1 MAPRLN
7 HRSPSV
13 QQLILNPRAERRLKM
28 GHLWIYSNEVDT
40 KRSPLKGLEPG
51 EQCEILDSNGKGLG
65 YALVNPNQ
73 LICGRL
79 VSRKDPFTAKQLK
92 RRLESALALRERY
105 FPHPS
110 YRMVYGDSDGLP
122 GLVVDRFGDYLVV
135 QVSSWGM
142 ERMLGDIV
150 DALVA
155 LVKPSGILL
164 RNDHQGRKVEE
175 LPEVCEVAHGEVP
188 QMVPFEE
195 NGVALLAPVYQGQ
208 KTGWFY
214 DHRDNRARLNQW
226 VKGLNVLDLF
236 SYAGGWG
243 VQALAHGAAQVTCV
257 DASGQALDWCEENAA
272 LNGRKDDL
280 VTIQGKAVDAMK
292 ELINEGQRFDA
303 IVLDPPAFIKRR
315 KDQKSGEA
323 AYRHINELALRLLEK
338 NGLLVSASCSM
349 HLESDTLL
357 EILRG
362 AGRHLEKN
370 ISIIG
375 SGGQGADHPVH
386 PAIPETRYLKAHF
399 VHLAAGSNY

>member
-1 MAPRLN
+1 MILE
-7 HRSPSV
+7 
-13 QQLILNPRAERRLKM
+13 QQLILNPKADRRLKL

-40 KRSPLKGLEPG
+40 KRTPLKGMEPG
-51 EQCEILDSNGKGLG
+51 DQCEILDSRGKSLG

-79 VSRKDPFTAKQLK
+79 VSRKGPFTDKALRQ
-92 RRLESALALRERY
+92 RLESALALRQRY

-122 GLVVDRFGDYLVV
+122 GLVVDRFSDYLVV

-142 ERMLGDIV
+142 EKLLPQIV
-150 DALVA
+150 DALQA
-155 LVKPSGILL
+155 LVQPKGILL
-164 RNDHQGRKVEE
+164 RNDHQGRAVEE
-175 LPEVCEVAHGEVP
+175 LPAICEVAVGAVP

-195 NGVALLAPVYQGQ
+195 NGVALLAPVYEGQ

-226 VKGLNVLDLF
+226 VEGRRVLDLF

-243 VQALAHGAAQVTCV
+243 VQALARGASEVTCV
-257 DASGQALDWCEENAA
+257 DASAQALDWCEQNAA
-272 LNGRKDDL
+272 LNGRTDAL
-280 VTIQGKAVDAMK
+280 ITLQGKAIDAMK
-292 ELINEGQRFDA
+292 QLIADGERYDA

-323 AYRHINELALRLLEK
+323 AYRHINELALRLLER

-362 AGRHLEKN
+362 AGRHLEKP

-375 SGGQGADHPVH
+375 SGGQGADHPIH
-386 PAIPETRYLKAHF
+386 PAIPETRYLKAHY
-399 VHLAAGSNY
+399 VHLSS

>member
-1 MAPRLN
+1 MW
-7 HRSPSV
+7 SSTV

-51 EQCEILDSNGKGLG
+51 SQCEILDSREKSLG
-65 YALVNPNQ
+65 FALVNPNQ
-73 LICGRL
+73 LICARL
-79 VSRKDPFTAKQLK
+79 VSRKGPFTAKQL
-92 RRLESALALRERY
+92 RQRLQTALALRERY

-142 ERMLGDIV
+142 ERLLTEIV
-150 DALVA
+150 DTLVA
-155 LVKPSGILL
+155 LVKPHGILL
-164 RNDHQGRKVEE
+164 RNDHQGRMVEE
-175 LPEVCEVAHGEVP
+175 LPEICEVAHGEVP

-226 VKGLNVLDLF
+226 VKGQRVLDLF

-243 VQALAHGAAQVTCV
+243 VQALANGAREVTCV
-257 DASGQALDWCEENAA
+257 DASAQALDWCEENAA
-272 LNGRKDDL
+272 LNKRQDDL
-280 VTIQGKAVDAMK
+280 ITIQGKAIDAMK
-292 ELINEGQRFDA
+292 ELIASGERYDA
-303 IVLDPPAFIKRR
+303 IVLDPPAFIKRK

-323 AYRHINELALRLLEK
+323 AYRHINELALRMLEK

-357 EILRG
+357 DILRG
-362 AGRHLEKN
+362 AGRHLEKS

-386 PAIPETRYLKAHF
+386 PSIPETRYLKAHF
-399 VHLAAGSNY
+399 VHLATG

>member
-1 MAPRLN
+1 M
-7 HRSPSV
+7 
-13 QQLILNPRAERRLKM
+13 QQLILNPRAERRLKL

-40 KRSPLKGLEPG
+40 GRSPLKGLAPG
-51 EQCEILDSNGKGLG
+51 SQCEILDSKGKSLG
-65 YALVNPNQ
+65 HALVNPNQ

-79 VSRKDPFTAKQLK
+79 VSRKGPLTAKLLK

-142 ERMLGDIV
+142 ENLLPDIV
-150 DALVA
+150 DGLIAL
-155 LVKPSGILL
+155 LKPAGILL

-175 LPEVCEVAHGEVP
+175 LPALSEVVHGEVP
-188 QMVPFEE
+188 EMAPFEE
-195 NGVALLAPVYQGQ
+195 NGVPLLAPVYAGQ

-226 VKGLNVLDLF
+226 VKGRKVLDLF

-243 VQALAHGAAQVTCV
+243 VQALAYGASEVTCV
-257 DASGQALDWCEENAA
+257 DASGQALDWCEENAT
-272 LNGRKDDL
+272 LNRRQDDL
-280 VTIQGKAVDAMK
+280 ITIQGKAVDAMK
-292 ELINEGQRFDA
+292 ELIAEGHRYDA

-315 KDQKSGEA
+315 KDQKAGES

-362 AGRHLEKN
+362 AGRHLDKS

-399 VHLAAGSNY
+399 VHLSGTQQ

>member
-1 MAPRLN
+1 M
-7 HRSPSV
+7 SV

-40 KRSPLKGLEPG
+40 KRSPLKGIEPG
-51 EQCEILDSNGKGLG
+51 AQCEILDSNGKSQG

-73 LICGRL
+73 LICARL
-79 VSRKDPFTAKQLK
+79 VSRKGAFTRKTLQ
-92 RRLESALALRERY
+92 RRLEQALALRERY
-105 FPHPS
+105 FDHPS

-135 QVSSWGM
+135 QISSWGM
-142 ERMLGDIV
+142 EQFWEEIV
-150 DALVA
+150 SALQA
-155 LVKPSGILL
+155 LCKPKGILL

-175 LPEVCEVAHGEVP
+175 LPELCEVAYGEVP
-188 QMVPFEE
+188 EMVPFEE
-195 NGVALLAPVYQGQ
+195 NGVPLVAPVYKGQ

-214 DHRDNRARLNQW
+214 DHRDNRAHLNRW
-226 VKGLNVLDLF
+226 AKGRRVLDLF

-243 VQALAHGAAQVTCV
+243 VQALAYGATEVTCV

-272 LNGRKDDL
+272 LNNRKEDL
-280 VTIQGKAVDAMK
+280 ITIQGKAIDAMK
-292 ELINEGQRFDA
+292 SLIASGERYDA
-303 IVLDPPAFIKRR
+303 VVLDPPAFIKRR

-349 HLESDTLL
+349 HLASDTLL

-362 AGRHLEKN
+362 AGRHLDKN

-386 PAIPETRYLKAHF
+386 PAIAETRYLKAHF
-399 VHLAAGSNY
+399 VHLSGTLQ

>member
-1 MAPRLN
+1 M
-7 HRSPSV
+7 HESP
-13 QQLILNPRAERRLKM
+13 QLFLNPKADRRLKL

-40 KRSPLKGLEPG
+40 KRTPLKGLEPG
-51 EQCEILDSNGKGLG
+51 SQCEILDSRGKSLG
-65 YALVNPNQ
+65 FALVNPNQ
-73 LICGRL
+73 LICARL
-79 VSRKDPFTAKQLK
+79 VSRKGPFTAKRLQQ
-92 RRLESALALRERY
+92 RLESALALRQRY

-142 ERMLGDIV
+142 EKLLPQIV
-150 DALVA
+150 DALQA
-155 LVKPSGILL
+155 LVQPKGILL
-164 RNDHQGRKVEE
+164 RNDHQGRAVED
-175 LPEVCEVAHGEVP
+175 LPAVCEVAAGEVP
-188 QMVPFEE
+188 QMAPFEE
-195 NGVALLAPVYQGQ
+195 NGVPLLAPVYEGQ

-226 VKGLNVLDLF
+226 VRDRRVLDLF

-243 VQALAHGAAQVTCV
+243 VQALAHGAREVTCV
-257 DASGQALDWCEENAA
+257 DASGQALDWCEQNAA
-272 LNGRKDDL
+272 LNGRADAL
-280 VTIQGKAVDAMK
+280 VTLQGKAIDAMK
-292 ELINEGQRFDA
+292 QLIADGERYDA

-349 HLESDTLL
+349 HLASDTLL
-357 EILRG
+357 EILRS
-362 AGRHLEKN
+362 ASRHLDKP

-399 VHLAAGSNY
+399 VHLAANLA

>member
-7 HRSPSV
+7 HRSSAV

-51 EQCEILDSNGKGLG
+51 EQCEILDSSGKNLG

-79 VSRKDPFTAKQLK
+79 VSRKDPFNGKQLK

-105 FPHPS
+105 FSHPS

-142 ERMLGDIV
+142 EKLLNEIV

-155 LVKPSGILL
+155 LVKPTGILL

-175 LPEVCEVAHGEVP
+175 LPEVCEVAYGEVP

-195 NGVALLAPVYQGQ
+195 NGVALLAPVYAGQ

-257 DASGQALDWCEENAA
+257 DASAQALDWCEENAA
-272 LNGRKDDL
+272 LNNRRDDL
-280 VTIQGKAVDAMK
+280 VTIQGKAIDAMK
-292 ELINEGQRFDA
+292 ELINDGQRFDA

-362 AGRHLEKN
+362 AGRHLDKN